1 MGALAATDAA
11 AQQVPH
17 VVLSPTALDVNEG
30 GSASYTVKLSEEP
43 SATVTVTITGYSG
56 TDLTLDKSSLEFTT
70 STWDTAQT
78 VTVTGGEDDD
88 AVLDRITLKHTASGG
103 FTTEAQL
110 GVRILD
116 NDSATLILSAPSL
129 SVNEGGSASYTVKL
143 NAEPT
148 ATVTV
153 TITGFSGTDLTLD
166 KSSLEFTTSTWD
178 TAQTVTV
185 TGGEDDDAV
194 VDRITLVHTPS
205 GGGFTTGAQLG
216 VRVVDNDPKNLI
228 LSTTSLGVFE
238 GGSASYTV
246 KLSAEPTATVTVTI
260 TGFSGTDLTLD
271 KSSLEFTTSAWND
284 AQTVTVTGGEDDD
297 AVPDNITLV
306 HTPSGG
312 GFRTGA
318 QLGVRIFDN
327 DPKNL
332 ILSTTSLDVNEGG
345 SASYTVKLS
354 AEPTATVTVTITGF
368 SGTDLTLDKSSL
380 AFTTGTWDTAQTVTV
395 TGGEDDD
402 AVPDNITLTHTPS
415 GGGFTSPARL
425 GVRILDNDEPNQPPT
440 VESSEVAFD
449 LQENID
455 GSAQSFDL
463 GALAAEDLDGDELS
477 YELVSGGGAR
487 FALGERDG
495 VLRYVGSGEDFESE
509 ETRYELV
516 VRISDSYG
524 GVVRVRIV
532 VTVVNINEPPEAEDD
547 EAATDEDGAVTVDV
561 LANDT
566 DPDGDRL
573 RVESVS
579 APAHGTAA
587 VASDGVRYTPD
598 ADYHGA
604 DRFTYVVSDGAGET
618 ATAAVAV
625 TVRPVNDSPVF
636 ESSEYDFELRENV
649 AGGRRPVD
657 LGSVAAE
664 DPDGDEPSYKLVSG
678 AGSRFT
684 VGERDGVVRYAG
696 SGEDFESGP
705 NQYELAVRARDPA
718 GAAAEA
724 RVRVTVVDVN
734 EPPEAEDDEA
744 ATDEDAAVTV
754 DVLAND
760 TDPDGDR
767 LRVESVSVPA
777 HGTAAVASD
786 GVRYTPDADYHG
798 ADRFT
803 YVVSDGNGE
812 TAEAAVAVTVRPVND
827 PPTAAGVIP
836 DQALEEG
843 GGEATVE
850 LTPFFEDLDGDAL
863 AYRAAVSDPSVAA
876 AAVSGA
882 VLTLAPVEYGDATVT
897 VTAEDGGGLTATQTF
912 AVGVGDRLVR
922 GVVRDTLAGM
932 ARSHLASA
940 RMTLGRRVTAGRKK
954 ASRVTVL
961 GRAVP
966 LGRAGRAAGEQT
978 LAGWLSSWA
987 APHGGLGG
995 APMGPGL
1002 GAGLGGR
1009 AKGTGAMGA
1018 VPASAAAP
1026 GGVDAAGYGGSG
1038 GLGSFAGFPNPV
1050 DFGGGADP
1058 LRGSEFLLSLGG
1070 GSDAG
1075 EGGAPG
1081 RRWQVWGQGDVQAF
1095 KGAPSEAVGYD
1106 GGLRT
1111 AYVGVDTWVTAR
1123 WLAGAAV
1130 ARSRGRADWRTGGS
1144 QGSLATAL
1152 TAVHPYVRW
1161 SDGATSVWATAGAG
1175 RGLAE
1180 NVRRSGRAGAGG
1192 LGLRLGLVELRRR
1205 LGRSAGGVE
1214 FGLRADAGWAEL
1226 RTAAGAESIDGQ
1238 TAAVNQARVGAEASR
1253 RVRLRGLSVA
1263 PFGEAHVRHDG
1274 GAGETGA
1281 GVEVAAGL
1289 RAAAGRLRVDA
1300 RGRML
1305 AVHSASGYRERGAG
1319 LTLSVGDRGREGL
1332 SLSVSPRWGD
1342 PVSGGGALWQ
1352 EQVYRHHRRAG
1363 PGRDA
1368 WELDARG
1375 GYGTRLRSGR
1385 LLTWF
1390 GSLSHSALGRRFLVG
1405 GRIGVLD

>member
-1 MGALAATDAA
+1 MRRRPGSGGRPAWPSVTVLLLAAVPLTSALAATDAA
-11 AQQVPH
+11 AKSL
-17 VVLSPTALDVNEG
+17 VLSPTSVDVNEG
-30 GSASYTVKLSEEP
+30 GSASYTVKLSEQP
-43 SATVTVTITGYSG
+43 SATVTVTITGFSG

-70 STWDTAQT
+70 STWNDTQT
-78 VTVTGGEDDD
+78 VTVTAGEDDD
-88 AVLDRITLKHTASGG
+88 AVLDRITLTHTPSGG
-103 FTTEAQL
+103 GFEYGGEL

-116 NDSATLILSAPSL
+116 NDLATLILSSTSL
-129 SVNEGGSASYTVKL
+129 SVNEGGSGSYTVKL

-166 KSSLEFTTSTWD
+166 KSSLAFTTSTWND
-178 TAQTVTV
+178 AQTVTV
-185 TGGEDDDAV
+185 TAGEDDDAV
-194 VDRITLVHTPS
+194 LDRITLVHTPS

-216 VRVVDNDPKNLI
+216 VRIVDNDPKNLI

-238 GGSASYTV
+238 GGSTSYTV

-260 TGFSGTDLTLD
+260 AGFSGTDLTLD
-271 KSSLEFTTSAWND
+271 KSSLAFTTSTWND
-284 AQTVTVTGGEDDD
+284 AQTVTVTAGEDDD

-312 GFRTGA
+312 GFATGA
-318 QLGVRIFDN
+318 QLGARIFDN

-345 SASYTVKLS
+345 GGSYTVKLS
-354 AEPTATVTVTITGF
+354 AEPTATVTVAITGF

-380 AFTTGTWDTAQTVTV
+380 SFTTSTWNDAQTVTV
-395 TGGEDDD
+395 TAGEDDD
-402 AVPDNITLTHTPS
+402 AVRDRVTLTHTPSGGGFTTGGQLGVRIFDNDATTLILSTTSLDVTEGGGGSYTVKLSAEPTATVTVAITGFSGTDLTLDKSSLSFTTSTWNDAQTVTVTAGEDADTVSDNVTLTHTPS
-415 GGGFTSPARL
+415 GGGFTSATGL
-425 GVRILDNDEPNQPPT
+425 AVRILDNDEPNQPPT
-440 VESSEVAFD
+440 VESSEVAFE

-463 GALAAEDLDGDELS
+463 GALAAEDLDGDELT
-477 YELVSGGGAR
+477 YELLSGGGSR
-487 FALGERDG
+487 FTLGERDG
-495 VLRYVGSGEDFESE
+495 VLRYVGSGEDFESV

-516 VRISDSYG
+516 VRISDPYG
-524 GVVRVRIV
+524 GVVRVRIA
-532 VTVVNINEPPEAEDD
+532 VTVVDVNEPPEAEDD
-547 EAATDEDGAVTVDV
+547 VAATDEDGAVTVDV

-573 RVESVS
+573 RVESVT

-604 DRFTYVVSDGAGET
+604 DRFTYVVSDGRGET

-625 TVRPVNDSPVF
+625 TVRPVNDAPAF

-649 AGGRRPVD
+649 DGGRRPVD

-705 NQYELAVRARDPA
+705 TRYELAVRARDPD

-744 ATDEDAAVTV
+744 ATDEDGAVTV

-767 LRVESVSVPA
+767 LRVESVSAPA
-777 HGTAAVASD
+777 HGTAAVASG

-803 YVVSDGNGE
+803 YVVSDGHGE
-812 TAEAAVAVTVRPVND
+812 TATAAVSVAVLPMND
-827 PPTAAGVIP
+827 APGVARVIP
-836 DQALEEG
+836 DQALDEG
-843 GGEATVE
+843 GGGATVE
-850 LTPFFEDLDGDAL
+850 LTPFFDDLDGDAL

-882 VLTLAPVEYGDATVT
+882 VLTLVPVEYGDATVT

-922 GVVRDTLAGM
+922 GVVGDTLAGM

-954 ASRVTVL
+954 APRVTVL

-966 LGRAGRAAGEQT
+966 LGKAGRAAGERM
-978 LAGWLSSWA
+978 LARWLSSRA

-995 APMGPGL
+995 APMGPGP
-1002 GAGLGGR
+1002 GAGFGGP
-1009 AKGTGAMGA
+1009 ATGIGATGAM
-1018 VPASAAAP
+1018 PASAAAP

-1050 DFGGGADP
+1050 DFGGGAD
-1058 LRGSEFLLSLGG
+1058 RC
-1070 GSDAG
+1070 AG
-1075 EGGAPG
+1075 PSSCC
-1081 RRWQVWGQGDVQAF
+1081 RWAAGPTPR
-1095 KGAPSEAVGYD
+1095 KGA
-1106 GGLRT
+1106 R
-1111 AYVGVDTWVTAR
+1111 R
-1123 WLAGAAV
+1123 
-1130 ARSRGRADWRTGGS
+1130 
-1144 QGSLATAL
+1144 
-1152 TAVHPYVRW
+1152 
-1161 SDGATSVWATAGAG
+1161 AGAG
-1175 RGLAE
+1175 RCGAKATS
-1180 NVRRSGRAGAGG
+1180 RRSRA
-1192 LGLRLGLVELRRR
+1192 RRR
-1205 LGRSAGGVE
+1205 RPSATT
-1214 FGLRADAGWAEL
+1214 AGCGQRTWAW
-1226 RTAAGAESIDGQ
+1226 T
-1238 TAAVNQARVGAEASR
+1238 
-1253 RVRLRGLSVA
+1253 RG
-1263 PFGEAHVRHDG
+1263 
-1274 GAGETGA
+1274 
-1281 GVEVAAGL
+1281 
-1289 RAAAGRLRVDA
+1289 
-1300 RGRML
+1300 
-1305 AVHSASGYRERGAG
+1305 
-1319 LTLSVGDRGREGL
+1319 
-1332 SLSVSPRWGD
+1332 
-1342 PVSGGGALWQ
+1342 
-1352 EQVYRHHRRAG
+1352 
-1363 PGRDA
+1363 
-1368 WELDARG
+1368 
-1375 GYGTRLRSGR
+1375 
-1385 LLTWF
+1385 
-1390 GSLSHSALGRRFLVG
+1390 
-1405 GRIGVLD
+1405 